1 PAMLAGMLAAACC
14 YRRYLDGD
22 GRGWWLL
29 ALLAGGLG
37 ALFKYYGLMVLIPLA
52 DMERRRDGWRACCR
66 LRFLVLVVGI
76 FVPVALWTLAI
87 FDRNPNPSRGGIYF
101 LFQQPSMLL
110 DGVLYERLIERF
122 LWKDCGP
129 FTMLFL
135 VIGIGAVLMRRKR
148 ATPVYAWTLMGL
160 LFYFLLGP
168 KLDRHDYY
176 ELMMLPAASIW
187 AALGWQTTSAA
198 LSPRWAWCGVAAL
211 FGPVIVKPPLVMP
224 ANFRLKPGLMF
235 LTRGLKNR
243 FPPAGRIVVIG
254 PDWCHSVVH
263 YSRREGWVLAEE

>member
-1 PAMLAGMLAAACC
+1 VEEAPAYSGLVGLCYRLFGEREWLGRMWSILASIVALVAFRDLVEREFDGRTALVATLFLAVCPLFIFYGRAVLPDPAMLAGMLAAACC

-110 DGVLYERLIERF
+110 DGVLYKRLIERF

-168 KLDRHDYY
+168 KLDRH
-176 ELMMLPAASIW
+176 
-187 AALGWQTTSAA
+187 
-198 LSPRWAWCGVAAL
+198 
-211 FGPVIVKPPLVMP
+211 
-224 ANFRLKPGLMF
+224 
-235 LTRGLKNR
+235 
-243 FPPAGRIVVIG
+243 
-254 PDWCHSVVH
+254 
-263 YSRREGWVLAEE
+263 